1 MESILAE
8 TGSPLDLWS
17 TTTQPH
23 LTCRANSAIIGIGSQ
38 YHCTDIVT
46 VSLKSRATA
55 QALEVSGEYPLWRR
69 ARTLAVL
76 CRKGIDRQEGDFEM
90 QGNVPFRPK
99 LILPAVILIVAL
111 CLPPPAHAQQV
122 VHIVRRGE
130 NLTRIAA
137 YYGTSVQA
145 IARANG
151 LRNPDYIWAGQRLV
165 IPHGGERGA
174 GQRGGCGCVHIVRR
188 GETLSQIAWRYGTSV
203 WAIAQQNGL
212 GNPNYIWAGQRLC
225 IPCGGCSSPPHGY
238 TPPPPCG
245 VTHVV
250 RWGETL
256 YSIARRYGTCV
267 QAIRQANGLWNPN
280 YIWAGQRLY
289 IPCGMDP

>member
-1 MESILAE
+1 MKV
-8 TGSPLDLWS
+8 
-17 TTTQPH
+17 
-23 LTCRANSAIIGIGSQ
+23 N
-38 YHCTDIVT
+38 
-46 VSLKSRATA
+46 
-55 QALEVSGEYPLWRR
+55 
-69 ARTLAVL
+69 VL
-76 CRKGIDRQEGDFEM
+76 
-90 QGNVPFRPK
+90 FRPK
-99 LILPAVILIVAL
+99 LILPLVIVIVAL
-111 CLPPPAHAQQV
+111 SLPPPAHAQQV
-122 VHIVRRGE
+122 VHTVRRGE

-151 LRNPDYIWAGQRLV
+151 LRNPNYIWAGQQLV
-165 IPHGGERGA
+165 IPGGGGRDG
-174 GQRGGCGCVHIVRR
+174 GQRGGCGCVHVVRR
-188 GETLSQIAWRYGTSV
+188 GETLSQIAWHYGTSV

-212 GNPNYIWAGQRLC
+212 RNPNYIWAGQRLC
-225 IPCGGCSSPPHGY
+225 IPCGGYSPPPHGY
-238 TPPPPCG
+238 PPPPPCG

-267 QAIRQANGLWNPN
+267 QAICQANGLWNAN